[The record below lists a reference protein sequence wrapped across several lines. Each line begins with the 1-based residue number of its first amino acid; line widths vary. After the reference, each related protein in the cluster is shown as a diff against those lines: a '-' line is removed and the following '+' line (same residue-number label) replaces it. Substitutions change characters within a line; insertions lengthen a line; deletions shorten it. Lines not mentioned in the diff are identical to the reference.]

1 MSQRVASGSVLGFR
15 PFFTPSLPQFTS
27 LTWTPTSTMASTT
40 ATTTQHLAPVLT
52 PIRGLPVPAVQSV
65 LLPVLFGGLML
76 AAIGV
81 GLFQWAHQRQK
92 EKERQSGIR
101 AARLRRA
108 SSPFAPI
115 AMANVNPDLEAG
127 TINRDARELS
137 DSFPSSLCTADPI
150 VPHAQESL
158 EPTKSSEAEGRL
170 SRANSTRSFNLP
182 RKPPPPYQPY
192 A

>member
-1 MSQRVASGSVLGFR
+1 ML
-15 PFFTPSLPQFTS
+15 
-27 LTWTPTSTMASTT
+27 
-40 ATTTQHLAPVLT
+40 
-52 PIRGLPVPAVQSV
+52 V

-81 GLFQWAHQRQK
+81 GLFQWVHQRQK

-127 TINRDARELS
+127 TIDRDNRELLIS
-137 DSFPSSLCTADPI
+137 SPSPTL
-150 VPHAQESL
+150 QL
-158 EPTKSSEAEGRL
+158 LTKSCR
-170 SRANSTRSFNLP
+170 
-182 RKPPPPYQPY
+182 
-192 A
+192 

>member
-1 MSQRVASGSVLGFR
+1 MSRLVASGSVLGFR

-40 ATTTQHLAPVLT
+40 ATSVSKTTQHLAPVLT
-52 PIRGLPVPAVQSV
+52 PIRGLPNPAVQSGSSSGSPEGATVMLV

-81 GLFQWAHQRQK
+81 GLFQWVHQRQK

-127 TINRDARELS
+127 TINRDTRELS
-137 DSFPSSLCTADPI
+137 FTFASITLLC
-150 VPHAQESL
+150 
-158 EPTKSSEAEGRL
+158 
-170 SRANSTRSFNLP
+170 
-182 RKPPPPYQPY
+182 
-192 A
+192 

>member
-1 MSQRVASGSVLGFR
+1 
-15 PFFTPSLPQFTS
+15 
-27 LTWTPTSTMASTT
+27 MASTT

-52 PIRGLPVPAVQSV
+52 PIRGLPVPAVQSGSSSGSPDGATVMLV